1 WSLNCRDLDLSDI
14 KQDASHFYKSEY
26 QRFKE
31 NQSYWQSLLH
41 ESIPHME
48 VDESELS
55 YWYSITADYLE
66 GRLFP
71 ILS

>member
-1 WSLNCRDLDLSDI
+1 DLDLSDI
-14 KQDASHFYKSEY
+14 KQDASHFYQSEY

-41 ESIPHME
+41 ESIQHME

-55 YWYSITADYLE
+55 YWHSITADYLE